1 MRINFILIMA
11 VLMFSSFCY
20 ADQYYK
26 FVDKNGVVTFTDD
39 ISKIPKDQRAKI
51 EINKAVKSKPQDAQ
65 VPASE
70 GESAKEAETEQ
81 PDVALKTSQELDKE
95 AEELKRIKAEL
106 DKEAEEINSES
117 MKLIEENKNLTDN
130 KSIKEYNAK
139 IEQMNEKTKAYQ
151 LKQVEYVKRANDYNS
166 RAAAAQPPAK

>member
-51 EINKAVKSKPQDAQ
+51 EINKAVKSKPQEAQ
-65 VPASE
+65 APAPE
-70 GESAKEAETEQ
+70 GESSKEEEVQSAGET
-81 PDVALKTSQELDKE
+81 LKPSEELDKE

-117 MKLIEENKNLTDN
+117 IKLIEENKNLTDN

-139 IEQMNEKTKAYQ
+139 IEQMNERTKAYQ
-151 LKQVEYVKRANDYNS
+151 LKQVEYVKRANEHNS
-166 RAAAAQPPAK
+166 RAAAAEPPAK